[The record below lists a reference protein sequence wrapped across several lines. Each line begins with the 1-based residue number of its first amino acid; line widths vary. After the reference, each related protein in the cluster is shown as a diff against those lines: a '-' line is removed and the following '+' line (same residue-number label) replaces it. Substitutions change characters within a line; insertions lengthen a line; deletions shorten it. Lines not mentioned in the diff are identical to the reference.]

1 MTSPLPSFLLEDLG
15 NLALS
20 SPSSLIPANRH
31 VLQARVSPTT
41 KERLYMTE
49 VSLPLSGLV
58 AKTLTKHPTLSLYGA
73 QILIDGPRNLLNR
86 ATEVIGDQKESRARN
101 VAYRMLQSAKT
112 KMDQSPGGRTAS
124 ASYQVQATAAPT
136 RTLFNTS
143 ILFPRERAA
152 ASPPSRARTMQYVAS
167 DVVADTFCLQYTED
181 EDSLAGLER
190 AGLMAKYG
198 RLEREGTMT
207 EAFQ

>member
-1 MTSPLPSFLLEDLG
+1 MQECIIFYERNTTTWFTIGETSHPFSLVLIGTVVLVVGHTSSALSSSRNPTTNKLTSPQIKMTSPLPSFLLEDLG

-73 QILIDGPRNLLNR
+73 QILIDGPVKRTPAEK
-86 ATEVIGDQKESRARN
+86 ATHLQ
-101 VAYRMLQSAKT
+101 AYDA
-112 KMDQSPGGRTAS
+112 
-124 ASYQVQATAAPT
+124 
-136 RTLFNTS
+136 
-143 ILFPRERAA
+143 
-152 ASPPSRARTMQYVAS
+152 
-167 DVVADTFCLQYTED
+167 
-181 EDSLAGLER
+181 
-190 AGLMAKYG
+190 
-198 RLEREGTMT
+198 
-207 EAFQ
+207 